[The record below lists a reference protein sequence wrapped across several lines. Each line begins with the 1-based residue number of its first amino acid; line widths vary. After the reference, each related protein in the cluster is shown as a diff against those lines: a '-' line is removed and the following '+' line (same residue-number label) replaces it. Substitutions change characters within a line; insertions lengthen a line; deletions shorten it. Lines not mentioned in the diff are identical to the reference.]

1 MAEQTNREKN
11 QAASQQQA
19 QVREQ
24 EVTVRGGKFDGLTKR
39 NEDYLFHLDKALDER
54 GMD

>member
-24 EVTVRGGKFDGLTKR
+24 EVTVRGGKVDGCDLVDCGR
-39 NEDYLFHLDKALDER
+39 PREQWEA
-54 GMD
+54 